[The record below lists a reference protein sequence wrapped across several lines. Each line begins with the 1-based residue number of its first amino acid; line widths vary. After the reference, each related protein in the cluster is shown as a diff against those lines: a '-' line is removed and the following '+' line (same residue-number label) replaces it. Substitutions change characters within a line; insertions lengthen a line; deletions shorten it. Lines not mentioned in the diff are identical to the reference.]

1 LACTAKATIYAEAAE
16 SRLTMVET
24 AMKRV
29 SANALKRC
37 ASLAAAAL
45 LVGATFAPL
54 EADARAG
61 RGGSFGSRGTK
72 TFSAPPPTATMP
84 GVAPMQRSTTA
95 QPGPSFGN
103 NAAAQAAPRRGG
115 FFGGGLGAGLMGGL
129 LGAGL
134 FGLLSGSG
142 LFGGLGSL
150 SSLFGL
156 LIQGALIFLVVR
168 LVMGWFARRKAG
180 AQPATAGG
188 PSSYSLNRDSEPS
201 RDAPRGG
208 LGGGLGG
215 SGFGRGF
222 GFGGGAAEP
231 ATAPLTLDK
240 DDFDL
245 FEARLSEVQ
254 AAWSAQDI
262 ERMRSL
268 ATPEVVQDFA
278 EDLAD
283 DASRGVVNRVTDVKL
298 LQGDLAEAWSEGPRD
313 YATVAMRYSLID
325 VTEDKATGR
334 VVDGDPSRP
343 TEAAEMWTFV
353 RTSSSNWLLS
363 AIQQAA

>member
-1 LACTAKATIYAEAAE
+1 
-16 SRLTMVET
+16 
-24 AMKRV
+24 MKRESATALRRGV
-29 SANALKRC
+29 SI
-37 ASLAAAAL
+37 AAAAL
-45 LVGATFAPL
+45 LLGATFAPVD
-54 EADARAG
+54 ADARVG
-61 RGGSFGSRGTK
+61 RGGSFGSRGSK

-84 GVAPMQRSTTA
+84 GVAPIQRSTTA

-103 NAAAQAAPRRGG
+103 NAAAAQQGARRGG

-156 LIQGALIFLVVR
+156 LIQGVLIFFVVK
-168 LVMGWFARRKAG
+168 LVMGWFARRREG
-180 AQPATAGG
+180 QQPAAASG
-188 PSSYSLNRDSEPS
+188 PSPYSLNRD
-201 RDAPRGG
+201 RDPVQASSS
-208 LGGGLGG
+208 GG
-215 SGFGRGF
+215 SGFGRNF
-222 GFGGGAAEP
+222 GFGGGQASVE
-231 ATAPLTLDK
+231 PLTLDK
-240 DDFDL
+240 ADFDV
-245 FEARLSEVQ
+245 FERRLGEIQ

-298 LQGDLAEAWSEGPRD
+298 LQGDLAEAWREGARD
-313 YATVAMRYSLID
+313 YATVAMRYGLID
-325 VTEDKATGR
+325 VTEDRATGR

-343 TEAAEMWTFV
+343 TEAAESWTFV
-353 RTSSSNWLLS
+353 RAGGGNWLLS

>member
-1 LACTAKATIYAEAAE
+1 
-16 SRLTMVET
+16 
-24 AMKRV
+24 MKRV

-37 ASLAAAAL
+37 ASIAAAAL
-45 LVGATFAPL
+45 LIGATFAPVD
-54 EADARAG
+54 ADARAG
-61 RGGSFGSRGTK
+61 RGGSFGSRGTR

-84 GVAPMQRSTTA
+84 GAAPMQRSTTA

-103 NAAAQAAPRRGG
+103 NAAAQQAPRRGG
-115 FFGGGLGAGLMGGL
+115 LFGGGLGAGLMGGL

-168 LVMGWFARRKAG
+168 LVMGWFARRRAG
-180 AQPATAGG
+180 EQPAAVGG
-188 PSSYSLNRDSEPS
+188 PSPYSLNRDNEP
-201 RDAPRGG
+201 AQGA
-208 LGGGLGG
+208 GLGG
-215 SGFGRGF
+215 SGFGRNF
-222 GFGGGAAEP
+222 GFGGGQP
-231 ATAPLTLDK
+231 ASEPLTLEK
-240 DDFDL
+240 QDFDV
-245 FEARLSEVQ
+245 FEARLGEVQ

-262 ERMRSL
+262 ERMRGL

-298 LQGDLAEAWSEGPRD
+298 LQGDLAEAWREGARD
-313 YATVAMRYSLID
+313 YATVAMRYGLID
-325 VTEDKATGR
+325 VTEDRASGR
-334 VVDGDPSRP
+334 VVDGDQSRP

-353 RTSSSNWLLS
+353 RSRGGNWLLS

>member
-1 LACTAKATIYAEAAE
+1 MLERPQL
-16 SRLTMVET
+16 RLTMVET

-29 SANALKRC
+29 SATALKRC
-37 ASLAAAAL
+37 ASIAAAAL
-45 LVGATFAPL
+45 LIGATFAPVD
-54 EADARAG
+54 ADARAG
-61 RGGSFGSRGTK
+61 RGGSFGSRGTR

-84 GVAPMQRSTTA
+84 GAAPMQRSTTA
-95 QPGPSFGN
+95 QPGSSFGN
-103 NAAAQAAPRRGG
+103 NAAAQQAPRRGG

-168 LVMGWFARRKAG
+168 LVMGWFARRRAG
-180 AQPATAGG
+180 EQPAAAGG
-188 PSSYSLNRDSEPS
+188 PSPYGLNRDNDPAQGASP
-201 RDAPRGG
+201 
-208 LGGGLGG
+208 GGLGG
-215 SGFGRGF
+215 SGFGRNF
-222 GFGGGAAEP
+222 GFGGSGGQAATE
-231 ATAPLTLDK
+231 PLTLDK
-240 DDFDL
+240 EDFDV
-245 FEARLSEVQ
+245 FETRLAEVQ

-262 ERMRSL
+262 ERMRGL
-268 ATPEVVQDFA
+268 ATPELVQDFA

-298 LQGDLAEAWSEGPRD
+298 LQGDLAEAWREGARD
-313 YATVAMRYSLID
+313 YATVAMRYGLVD
-325 VTEDKATGR
+325 VTEDRATGR
-334 VVDGDPSRP
+334 VVEGDPSRP

-353 RTSSSNWLLS
+353 RSRGGNWLLS